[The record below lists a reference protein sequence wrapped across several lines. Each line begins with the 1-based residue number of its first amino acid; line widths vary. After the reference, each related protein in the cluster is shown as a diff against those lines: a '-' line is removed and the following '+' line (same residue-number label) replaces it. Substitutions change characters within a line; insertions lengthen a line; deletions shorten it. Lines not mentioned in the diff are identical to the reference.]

1 MKRNFRVFKRKD
13 FDVLNPNV
21 VDNDLLYIG
30 SVLGKVDEVI
40 SKTYGPF
47 SGYVAQVVRN
57 GGHSGGLTYTKDGM
71 TTLAMMSFNEQVD
84 IDILNMVRILATDIK
99 RSSGDGSTTATKIL
113 SNIIRYAAE
122 DLFTGGNN
130 KYYNKRINSPKAV
143 ELLAKLIEKNI
154 VNNAIKVNST
164 KDILDAAY
172 IALNNDK
179 ELLKPFEEI
188 VSHMEEKKVEL
199 NDDLE
204 IGAFRSSGEKTTVNF
219 NPGFNLGAKNFVGD
233 SIRDRLE
240 TCQVILISNYL
251 TFDYC
256 HFILSSLIQDANMMG
271 RNTGVPTLFIVS
283 RMDNEC
289 KKVLKDY
296 IKKYKTA
303 KEPFYCE
310 FLELEYVYDVTD
322 KKREDLQ
329 YFLNIE
335 EINLLDF
342 VEKRPYIPGKP
353 NGDND
358 IDTVDTSELFK
369 WKGVMDDKGKF
380 DNLWGLRKY
389 FEEYETQ
396 YNKGAKVNIKY
407 IEDLGLTITPVDK
420 IVNESYDTHIEE
432 LKRIIKDEENP
443 DIVARAKVR
452 LGYMKEAYYS
462 INVGHRNADGN
473 RLFDAFNDATRAV
486 NAMMKKGYHMGG
498 SIGATLAIMQS
509 IKEIEAMEDSTIK
522 ETMLYIADLL
532 LDSFTSVI
540 EDLLIDNLDWQVAL
554 QQKIINTKEMTYYGT
569 RVINPVLTDIV
580 MIKNVLYQFSM
591 MYSSLSLEL
600 DNPQDTFH
608 IKRMTKDIKEK
619 LSKIINA
626 PIKKEEVLKE
636 PKPVKEEV
644 KIVSASAIDPATLEE
659 KDITHKMKDIY
670 VGNDKVIRAPN
681 KVNVV
686 FASDDIKKVDKVEEV
701 ATPVVAP
708 IKEPEEVVPVTEA
721 KPEPIKKEEGL
732 TEFEKKKKALEEEFK
747 RTEKILREDE
757 FFREEFGVSD
767 RGSLTFINKDGTPD
781 ESNVPVGNL
790 DELIEELKHPTIK
803 EEKIVEKNGISISI
817 SYPERIEAESLEKI
831 KSGIWE

>member
-1 MKRNFRVFKRKD
+1 M
-13 FDVLNPNV
+13 
-21 VDNDLLYIG
+21 
-30 SVLGKVDEVI
+30 DE
-40 SKTYGPF
+40 
-47 SGYVAQVVRN
+47 
-57 GGHSGGLTYTKDGM
+57 
-71 TTLAMMSFNEQVD
+71 
-84 IDILNMVRILATDIK
+84 
-99 RSSGDGSTTATKIL
+99 
-113 SNIIRYAAE
+113 
-122 DLFTGGNN
+122 
-130 KYYNKRINSPKAV
+130 
-143 ELLAKLIEKNI
+143 
-154 VNNAIKVNST
+154 
-164 KDILDAAY
+164 
-172 IALNNDK
+172 
-179 ELLKPFEEI
+179 
-188 VSHMEEKKVEL
+188 
-199 NDDLE
+199 
-204 IGAFRSSGEKTTVNF
+204 
-219 NPGFNLGAKNFVGD
+219 
-233 SIRDRLE
+233 
-240 TCQVILISNYL
+240 
-251 TFDYC
+251 
-256 HFILSSLIQDANMMG
+256 
-271 RNTGVPTLFIVS
+271 
-283 RMDNEC
+283 
-289 KKVLKDY
+289 
-296 IKKYKTA
+296 
-303 KEPFYCE
+303 
-310 FLELEYVYDVTD
+310 
-322 KKREDLQ
+322 
-329 YFLNIE
+329 
-335 EINLLDF
+335 
-342 VEKRPYIPGKP
+342 
-353 NGDND
+353 
-358 IDTVDTSELFK
+358 
-369 WKGVMDDKGKF
+369 KGKF

-540 EDLLIDNLDWQVAL
+540 EDLLIDNLDWQIAL

-636 PKPVKEEV
+636 PEPVKEEV

-659 KDITHKMKDIY
+659 KDITYKMKDIY

-721 KPEPIKKEEGL
+721 KPEPIKKEEEL

-757 FFREEFGVSD
+757 FYREEFGVSD

-790 DELIEELKHPTIK
+790 DELIEELKHPTNK

>member
-21 VDNDLLYIG
+21 VDNDLLYIS

-71 TTLAMMSFNEQVD
+71 TTLAMMSFNEKVD

-113 SNIIRYAAE
+113 SNVVRYAAE
-122 DLFTGGNN
+122 DLFISGDK
-130 KYYNKRINSPKAV
+130 KYYNRRINSPKAV
-143 ELLAKLIEKNI
+143 ELIAQLIEKNI
-154 VNNAIKVNST
+154 IKNAIKVNT
-164 KDILDAAY
+164 TDDILDAAY

-188 VSHMEEKKVEL
+188 VSHMKENNVEL
-199 NDDLE
+199 NEDLE

-240 TCQVILISNYL
+240 NCNIILISNYL

-256 HFILSSLIQDANMMG
+256 HFILSSLIQDANTLG
-271 RNTGVPTLFIVS
+271 RNTGISTLFVVS

-296 IKKYKTA
+296 IKKYKQA
-303 KEPFYCE
+303 EEPFYCE

-335 EINLLDF
+335 EINLLDY
-342 VEKRPYIPGKP
+342 VGKRPYIPGKAS
-353 NGDND
+353 NDNE
-358 IDTVDTSELFK
+358 IDNPDTTELFK
-369 WKGVMDDKGKF
+369 WKGAPNDQGKF
-380 DNLWGLRKY
+380 DLYHGLRQY
-389 FEEYETQ
+389 FEEYTRQIE
-396 YNKGAKVNIKY
+396 KGARVNVKY
-407 IEDLGLTITPVDK
+407 VEDLGLTITPVDK
-420 IVNESYDTHIEE
+420 IDNTAFKNHIEE
-432 LKRIIKDEENP
+432 LKRIVRDEENP

-452 LGYMKEAYYS
+452 LGYMKESYYG
-462 INVGHRNADGN
+462 INVGFRNADGN

-498 SIGATLAIMQS
+498 SIGALLAIVET
-509 IKEIEAMEDSTIK
+509 IKEIEAMKDSTLK
-522 ETMLYIADLL
+522 DTALYIANILM
-532 LDSFTSVI
+532 DSFTDVI
-540 EDLLIDNLDWQVAL
+540 EELLVDDKSWSMAL
-554 QQKIINTKEMTYYGT
+554 ADKTINTKEMTYYTT

-600 DNPQDTFH
+600 DNPQDIFH

-619 LSKIINA
+619 LTRIINKEVEK
-626 PIKKEEVLKE
+626 PIEEEPKKEEGVSL
-636 PKPVKEEV
+636 
-644 KIVSASAIDPATLEE
+644 VSASAIDPATLEE
-659 KDITHKMKDIY
+659 KDITQKIRDIH
-670 VGNDKVIRAPN
+670 VGNDKVIKVPN
-681 KVNVV
+681 KVSVV
-686 FASDDIKKVDKVEEV
+686 FASDDIEKVNKIEEV
-701 ATPVVAP
+701 AAPLEAP
-708 IKEPEEVVPVTEA
+708 IKEPEVIPVAEA
-721 KPEPIKKEEGL
+721 KPEPIKKEEEL
-732 TEFEKKKKALEEEFK
+732 SEFELKKLAIEKEF
-747 RTEKILREDE
+747 REKSRVIQEDE
-757 FFREEFGVSD
+757 FFKEEFGVSD
-767 RGSLTFINKDGTPD
+767 RGSLQFINKDGTPD
-781 ESNVPVGNL
+781 ESYVPMGNL
-790 DELIEELKHPTIK
+790 DELIEELKHPALK
-803 EEKIVEKNGISISI
+803 EEKISEGNGISISI
-817 SYPERIEAESLEKI
+817 TYPERIEKESLEKI
-831 KSGIWE
+831 KKGNWGE